1 MDRQTVQNE
10 KYINLCCVIFVYC
23 TIIIFIKKIG
33 GRSTKGRK
41 PDINTVSIW
50 IYTATNPERI

>member
-23 TIIIFIKKIG
+23 TIIIFIKK
-33 GRSTKGRK
+33 SAAAVQKAANLT
-41 PDINTVSIW
+41 
-50 IYTATNPERI
+50 